1 MLDLFNRSECGYV
14 DLYYNDAICLKKSI
28 TSLSENANKLEV
40 DIDDELMNQLL
51 MGSINKYEEE
61 LNSEV
66 KLLNLKFIL
75 FELSCSNP
83 IENALILKYQQ

>member
-1 MLDLFNRSECGYV
+1 
-14 DLYYNDAICLKKSI
+14 
-28 TSLSENANKLEV
+28 V